1 MAVWYQQAGVAML
14 LAAPSTLHRVWKEND
29 EPAFTA
35 ELDRLGLTE
44 EAKAEALKS
53 MADLRDNV
61 EFIHATSLVLRDK
74 MWAGSEPHPTD
85 VDAAKIMTAM
95 RRLDEAWG

>member
-14 LAAPSTLHRVWKEND
+14 LAAPSTLHKEWN
-29 EPAFTA
+29 ENNEEGFTA
-35 ELDRLGLTE
+35 ELNRLGLTE

-53 MADLRDNV
+53 MADLRANV
-61 EFIHATSLVLRDK
+61 EFIHATSIVLKDK

-85 VDAAKIMTAM
+85 TDALKIMTAL
-95 RRLDEAWG
+95 RRLDEAW